1 MQRILPVMT
10 KMDLSTLSQKFR
22 GCMLGSLLGDCLGA
36 PYEGD
41 SSVSKAVLQQYF
53 DKIEGPPFKAPIK
66 QYTDDTAMTKCV
78 AESLIDCRGFE
89 PQDMAKKFVKEFFAS
104 PRRGYGQNVVRVFMK
119 LKDQKCEDPF
129 GPAKEQF
136 DGAGSLG
143 NGGAM
148 RVAPVALFY
157 HKDYPALIEKARKSA
172 LLTHTNKLGRDG
184 AILQAIAVYQGLQ
197 SIPSEGLDAT
207 TFIKELMNKMHEIE
221 DDDYGVEMEECRPYQ
236 KQLSVALDLLDAD
249 GSPDD
254 INTKVCDLLGT
265 NIAALYSVPTAV
277 FCFLRALRPIPD
289 IETENPFRRTLQYAI
304 SLGGDTDTIAS
315 MAGAIAGA
323 YYGQSAISES
333 LQRHCEG
340 HVEVMDL
347 ADRLMAACNKP

>member
-157 HKDYPALIEKARKSA
+157 HQDYPALIEKARKSA

-221 DDDYGVEMEECRPYQ
+221 DDDYGLRTPSAARSSMPYLWVVTQTLLPAWREPLQGHTMANLQFRNPSRGTVKVTLRSWISQTVSWLPVINHEM
-236 KQLSVALDLLDAD
+236 LL
-249 GSPDD
+249 
-254 INTKVCDLLGT
+254 CH
-265 NIAALYSVPTAV
+265 Y
-277 FCFLRALRPIPD
+277 
-289 IETENPFRRTLQYAI
+289 
-304 SLGGDTDTIAS
+304 
-315 MAGAIAGA
+315 
-323 YYGQSAISES
+323 
-333 LQRHCEG
+333 
-340 HVEVMDL
+340 
-347 ADRLMAACNKP
+347 